1 MPLAVRCQWFFFR
14 PASFAAARRRRCNT
28 LPGRSITVANPNPKE
43 TTMRLV
49 TTILF
54 ADLGIKHCSPMNR
67 IQWTATAVT
76 FAMWFCRA

>member
-1 MPLAVRCQWFFFR
+1 
-14 PASFAAARRRRCNT
+14 
-28 LPGRSITVANPNPKE
+28 
-43 TTMRLV
+43 MRLV

-76 FAMWFCRA
+76 LAMWFCRG